1 MVAVRA
7 RKCVLPFGV
16 ANLIKDWVNKTQFI
30 FPLCKRCPGRE
41 PGVNLE
47 TKEMVT
53 DMANVMEF
61 NTANFDSEVVGSD
74 VPVLV
79 DFWAPWCGPCK
90 MIGPIIEELS
100 GEFGDKV
107 KIGKV
112 NVDDNQ
118 ELAGKFGIRGIP
130 TVMLFK
136 GGDVVN
142 SFVGLRSKED
152 LAGALND
159 AL

>member
-1 MVAVRA
+1 
-7 RKCVLPFGV
+7 
-16 ANLIKDWVNKTQFI
+16 
-30 FPLCKRCPGRE
+30 
-41 PGVNLE
+41 
-47 TKEMVT
+47 
-53 DMANVMEF
+53 MANVMEF
-61 NTANFDSEVVGSD
+61 SADNFDTEVVGSD

-90 MIGPIIEELS
+90 MIGPIIEELA

-112 NVDDNQ
+112 NVDNDQ

-136 GGDVVN
+136 DGDVLN
-142 SFVGLRSKED
+142 SFVGLRTKED
-152 LAGALND
+152 LAEALND

>member
-1 MVAVRA
+1 
-7 RKCVLPFGV
+7 
-16 ANLIKDWVNKTQFI
+16 
-30 FPLCKRCPGRE
+30 
-41 PGVNLE
+41 
-47 TKEMVT
+47 
-53 DMANVMEF
+53 MAMEF
-61 NTANFDSEVVGSD
+61 NKSNFDAEVIKSD

-100 GEFGDKV
+100 GEFDGKA

-118 ELAGKFGIRGIP
+118 ELAGSFGIRGIP

-136 GGDVVN
+136 GGEVVN
-142 SFVGLRSKED
+142 QFVGLKPKED
-152 LAGALND
+152 LVAALND
-159 AL
+159 AM

>member
-1 MVAVRA
+1 MSS
-7 RKCVLPFGV
+7 VLTFDG
-16 ANLIKDWVNKTQFI
+16 
-30 FPLCKRCPGRE
+30 
-41 PGVNLE
+41 
-47 TKEMVT
+47 
-53 DMANVMEF
+53 
-61 NTANFDSEVVGSD
+61 ANFDAEVVNSD

-90 MIGPIIEELS
+90 MIGPIIEELAA
-100 GEFGDKV
+100 EFGDKV

-136 GGDVVN
+136 GGEIAN
-142 SFVGLRSKED
+142 SFVGLRPKED
-152 LAGALND
+152 LAAAMND